1 MKKKNRAFYRYFIPV
16 IYAVFVYILWEL
28 TGTLVA
34 YVVGKVMDNWEET
47 LYSSYISMLFNEVLT
62 FVIMFVL
69 FRKKADFVRKEKRN
83 GSWLPVLGM
92 FIFPLIQIGN
102 DLMTLVHG
110 KKVFSLL
117 SGKGICFFLIC
128 GVASLS
134 IGLLEEYV
142 WRGILLNMFLAAWGK
157 KKNGIYCAV
166 VVSSLGF
173 GLCHYRNLLVGQNFA
188 DTTKQVLYA
197 ICFGMFLAALF
208 IQTNHLFIPVLVHG
222 LCNFSNFFM
231 NEILGWN
238 YTVWKYD
245 DILQGVFGGSVAAI
259 VILIIAQLAA
269 QLAASALNLIKIPDG
284 ICNIIAGIFYV
295 GLTYVILK
303 IYIEKVIR
311 LPISDFGMPVFHIKR
326 KWILIAILLP
336 LLVKGSY
343 LLFFQG
349 AYVSSHMNGKQIFR
363 TLSAGIMF
371 TGIAAGFVEE
381 MVFRG
386 VILNLLRKKWNRK
399 VAVIVPS
406 VLFGMV
412 HILGMDFSIGSCL
425 QVLVA
430 GTMAGIMFSMIA
442 IESGSVWNS
451 GIVHAIWNIVM
462 IGGGLA
468 IGQKADQF
476 SVMTYV
482 LDAKSFAV
490 TGGEFGMEAS
500 VISLVGYIIVTGV
513 AFFGNKELCDIIYK
527 KE

>member
-1 MKKKNRAFYRYFIPV
+1 MKKKNRAFYHYFIPV
-16 IYAVFVYILWEL
+16 IYAIFVYILWEL

-47 LYSSYISMLFNEVLT
+47 LYSSYISTLFNEVLT

-83 GSWLPVLGM
+83 GSWLPVFGM

-110 KKVFSLL
+110 KKIFSLL

-245 DILQGVFGGSVAAI
+245 DILQGV
-259 VILIIAQLAA
+259 LAVFY
-269 QLAASALNLIKIPDG
+269 L
-284 ICNIIAGIFYV
+284 IAGLYV
-295 GLTYVILK
+295 VYRSVQKKQNIRRKT
-303 IYIEKVIR
+303 EK
-311 LPISDFGMPVFHIKR
+311 
-326 KWILIAILLP
+326 
-336 LLVKGSY
+336 
-343 LLFFQG
+343 
-349 AYVSSHMNGKQIFR
+349 
-363 TLSAGIMF
+363 
-371 TGIAAGFVEE
+371 
-381 MVFRG
+381 
-386 VILNLLRKKWNRK
+386 
-399 VAVIVPS
+399 
-406 VLFGMV
+406 
-412 HILGMDFSIGSCL
+412 
-425 QVLVA
+425 
-430 GTMAGIMFSMIA
+430 
-442 IESGSVWNS
+442 
-451 GIVHAIWNIVM
+451 
-462 IGGGLA
+462 
-468 IGQKADQF
+468 
-476 SVMTYV
+476 
-482 LDAKSFAV
+482 
-490 TGGEFGMEAS
+490 
-500 VISLVGYIIVTGV
+500 
-513 AFFGNKELCDIIYK
+513 
-527 KE
+527 

>member
-1 MKKKNRAFYRYFIPV
+1 MKKKNRAFYHYFIPV

-197 ICFGMFLAALF
+197 ICF
-208 IQTNHLFIPVLVHG
+208 
-222 LCNFSNFFM
+222 SNFFM

-245 DILQGVFGGSVAAI
+245 DILQGV
-259 VILIIAQLAA
+259 LAVFY
-269 QLAASALNLIKIPDG
+269 L
-284 ICNIIAGIFYV
+284 IAGLYV
-295 GLTYVILK
+295 VYRSVQKKQNIRRKT
-303 IYIEKVIR
+303 EK
-311 LPISDFGMPVFHIKR
+311 
-326 KWILIAILLP
+326 
-336 LLVKGSY
+336 
-343 LLFFQG
+343 
-349 AYVSSHMNGKQIFR
+349 
-363 TLSAGIMF
+363 
-371 TGIAAGFVEE
+371 
-381 MVFRG
+381 
-386 VILNLLRKKWNRK
+386 
-399 VAVIVPS
+399 
-406 VLFGMV
+406 
-412 HILGMDFSIGSCL
+412 
-425 QVLVA
+425 
-430 GTMAGIMFSMIA
+430 
-442 IESGSVWNS
+442 
-451 GIVHAIWNIVM
+451 
-462 IGGGLA
+462 
-468 IGQKADQF
+468 
-476 SVMTYV
+476 
-482 LDAKSFAV
+482 
-490 TGGEFGMEAS
+490 
-500 VISLVGYIIVTGV
+500 
-513 AFFGNKELCDIIYK
+513 
-527 KE
+527 

>member
-92 FIFPLIQIGN
+92 FIFPLI
-102 DLMTLVHG
+102 
-110 KKVFSLL
+110 
-117 SGKGICFFLIC
+117 
-128 GVASLS
+128 
-134 IGLLEEYV
+134 
-142 WRGILLNMFLAAWGK
+142 

-245 DILQGVFGGSVAAI
+245 DILQGV
-259 VILIIAQLAA
+259 LAVFY
-269 QLAASALNLIKIPDG
+269 L
-284 ICNIIAGIFYV
+284 IAGLYV
-295 GLTYVILK
+295 VYRSVQKKQNIRRKT
-303 IYIEKVIR
+303 EK
-311 LPISDFGMPVFHIKR
+311 
-326 KWILIAILLP
+326 
-336 LLVKGSY
+336 
-343 LLFFQG
+343 
-349 AYVSSHMNGKQIFR
+349 
-363 TLSAGIMF
+363 
-371 TGIAAGFVEE
+371 
-381 MVFRG
+381 
-386 VILNLLRKKWNRK
+386 
-399 VAVIVPS
+399 
-406 VLFGMV
+406 
-412 HILGMDFSIGSCL
+412 
-425 QVLVA
+425 
-430 GTMAGIMFSMIA
+430 
-442 IESGSVWNS
+442 
-451 GIVHAIWNIVM
+451 
-462 IGGGLA
+462 
-468 IGQKADQF
+468 
-476 SVMTYV
+476 
-482 LDAKSFAV
+482 
-490 TGGEFGMEAS
+490 
-500 VISLVGYIIVTGV
+500 
-513 AFFGNKELCDIIYK
+513 
-527 KE
+527 